1 MGFLGSC
8 EALFLLVVLFE
19 VEPFELVFLDP
30 LEEEN
35 LRRRDPEELRC
46 PVVALRDPEEGE
58 DDKEDG
64 RVRALVL
71 LRRLIFSEER
81 REPEEVCD
89 T

>member
-1 MGFLGSC
+1 MLFFLV
-8 EALFLLVVLFE
+8 ALFELELLELVRL
-19 VEPFELVFLDP
+19 EPFELVFRGP
-30 LEEEN
+30 EEN
-35 LRRRDPEELRC
+35 LRRREPEELRC

-71 LRRLIFSEER
+71 LRRLTFSEER